1 MPSVGSKLINPSGRP
16 GLVYTPRPQF
26 LPFHNRPHRWAT
38 LVTHRRAGKTIAL
51 VNDVALAARTP
62 LPLPDPQYAYIGPTF
77 TQAKRVAWQYLKNY
91 TRAHWAAR
99 PSESELHVTVGSP
112 TGTSRIYCLGADNA
126 DSLRG
131 MYLDGAMCDEYA
143 LWKPSVFSQIIRPA
157 LSDRLGWATFAST
170 PRGKN
175 LFHKQVQLAKRNPLE
190 HFLLMLRADT
200 SGIIGP
206 KELASLRKDMDPEEF
221 AQEYLCSFDAA
232 LKGAIYADEV
242 NTLFADHRVHEGPD
256 PLYDPHLD
264 THFIY
269 DLGFTDATV
278 RIAYQ
283 LPPLT
288 GRVHIVNVLARSGV
302 SIHEHIDDLRSFP
315 GPIGSIHLPHDA
327 RAKNLQTGRSIVE
340 QFIEYQIHPL
350 IVPNHN
356 VKDGISATRRL
367 FPRLIIDNS
376 PLLDPETGEDLGVG
390 CGEDFIEALK
400 GYHREWDDEKLV
412 FSDAPV
418 HDWTSD
424 YADALRYLAVVVA
437 PAVLTAPGAG
447 HSSDVLLQ
455 SARDAQARTWRP
467 RVGYNLETL
476 HADHAAITVRTMP

>member
-1 MPSVGSKLINPSGRP
+1 MPSVVSSTRP
-16 GLVYTPRPQF
+16 GLVYRPRPAF
-26 LPFHNRPHRWAT
+26 LDFHNRPQRWAT

-62 LPLPDPQYAYIGPTF
+62 IGLPDPQYAYIGPTF

-91 TRAHWAAR
+91 TRSYWAAR
-99 PSESELHVTVGSP
+99 PSESELHVTVANP
-112 TGTSRIYCLGADNA
+112 QGTSRIYCLGADNA

-157 LSDRLGWATFAST
+157 LSDRLGWGTFAST

-175 LFHKQVQLAKRNPLE
+175 LFHKQVQLAKRYPSE
-190 HFLLMLRADT
+190 HYLLMMRADT
-200 SGIIGP
+200 SGIISP
-206 KELASLRKDMDPEEF
+206 TELAALRRDMDAEEF

-242 NTLFADHRVHEGPD
+242 NALFADHRVIETPGLFSPD
-256 PLYDPHLD
+256 LP
-264 THFIY
+264 THFVY

-283 LPPLT
+283 LPPLS

-302 SIHEHIDDLRSFP
+302 AIFDHIDDLRSFP
-315 GPIGSIHLPHDA
+315 GLMGEVWLPHDA
-327 RAKNLQTGRSIVE
+327 RAKNLQTGKSIAE
-340 QFIEYQIHPL
+340 QFIEHGIVPR

-367 FPRLIIDNS
+367 FPRLWIDNA
-376 PLLDPETGEDLGVG
+376 PVIDEVTGEDTGEGL
-390 CGEDFIEALK
+390 CEDFIEAAK
-400 GYHREWDDEKLV
+400 GYHREWDEDRQC
-412 FSDAPV
+412 FDDQPY

-424 YADALRYLAVVVA
+424 YMDALRYLAIAITPDTAVVN
-437 PAVLTAPGAG
+437 
-447 HSSDVLLQ
+447 SSDVAVQ
-455 SARDAQARTWRP
+455 SAREQKLGLWKP
-467 RVGYNLETL
+467 RLGYNLETL
-476 HADHAAITVRTMP
+476 HADNPLPLTRNMP